1 MPPLP
6 RRLALPAGRRP
17 SVRQQHSAL
26 KFRNILDAAKKIF
39 ATKGFH
45 EAKITDIA
53 REANVASG
61 TIYLYFKNKDDI
73 LIKLF
78 EEAVAEITAAVQAAM
93 ADAGD
98 ASERLNLF
106 CASYLEHVGADKY
119 LAELIYMEMDPIK
132 KFVPRYC
139 ERHFQKLIAILVAI
153 IEDGVASGYFRKGV
167 VPSLSARMIFC
178 SLNETCIYLH
188 TCSSGLQGAKLETFI
203 DSAFFLGLNPDTPVA

>member
-1 MPPLP
+1 M
-6 RRLALPAGRRP
+6 
-17 SVRQQHSAL
+17 
-26 KFRNILDAAKKIF
+26 KFRGILNAAKKIF

-73 LIKLF
+73 LVKLV
-78 EEAVAEITAAVQAAM
+78 EEAVSEITHTVQTALVDGR
-93 ADAGD
+93 DAT
-98 ASERLNLF
+98 ERLNLF
-106 CASYLEHVGADKY
+106 CSTYLRFVGEDKH

-139 ERHFQKLIAILVAI
+139 ERYFQKLIAILVDI
-153 IEDGVASGYFRKGV
+153 IEDGVGSGCFRSGAI
-167 VPSLSARMIFC
+167 PALSARIIFC

-188 TCSSGLQGAKLETFI
+188 SGAASKANVKLEHFL
-203 DSAFFLGLNPDTPVA
+203 DSAFFLGLTNLESQPA